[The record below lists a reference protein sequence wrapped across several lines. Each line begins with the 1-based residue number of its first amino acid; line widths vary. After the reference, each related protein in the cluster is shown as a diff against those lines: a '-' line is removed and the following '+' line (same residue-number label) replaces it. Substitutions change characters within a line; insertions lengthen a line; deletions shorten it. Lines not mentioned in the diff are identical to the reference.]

1 MTIMGN
7 TWLSQVCSLMGTLQI
22 TLAQIRYLECLY
34 LDLGW
39 EYALDE
45 GEVNELAERMHFGVE
60 MLTRQVYD
68 YALLSKRQTLKEINQ
83 LLAANELTRNN
94 SLEEDSKSYRVKI
107 IGDVDLIVRN
117 TGYGCYDVL
126 AAQKNYE
133 RPEDGVAIWVAS
145 REYGEVLKDRRERAL
160 DGEFWLADGILGRI
174 FWPFLICLDGT
185 CLPVNGMMA
194 LVVDIEITEK

>member
-1 MTIMGN
+1 
-7 TWLSQVCSLMGTLQI
+7 
-22 TLAQIRYLECLY
+22 
-34 LDLGW
+34 
-39 EYALDE
+39 
-45 GEVNELAERMHFGVE
+45 